1 MEGLAD
7 YSQVSSPYESV
18 EKDHRTL
25 GWNIGRQL
33 VALYLV
39 EMLLRIDF
47 ERRGITSGTAT
58 HNLASLFRQLPKESQ
73 KNVEKV
79 YTCILNNEVRST
91 WDVCQTAISLLDFL
105 GKKPITKTRYPW
117 QQQHNG
123 TLYSPAILRPLIYA
137 LLIGLHSYPY
147 TEDRMVKRYDTEFR
161 SFEESRKIL
170 YDRKGNRITE

>member
-1 MEGLAD
+1 MVTKRRQTRRSNRRLATQNTETDLKRRKFFQDYLYYMEGLAD

-58 HNLASLFRQLPKESQ
+58 HNLASLFRQLPERKP
-73 KNVEKV
+73 EKRRKSL
-79 YTCILNNEVRST
+79 YMHTKQRS
-91 WDVCQTAISLLDFL
+91 
-105 GKKPITKTRYPW
+105 
-117 QQQHNG
+117 
-123 TLYSPAILRPLIYA
+123 
-137 LLIGLHSYPY
+137 
-147 TEDRMVKRYDTEFR
+147 
-161 SFEESRKIL
+161 
-170 YDRKGNRITE
+170 